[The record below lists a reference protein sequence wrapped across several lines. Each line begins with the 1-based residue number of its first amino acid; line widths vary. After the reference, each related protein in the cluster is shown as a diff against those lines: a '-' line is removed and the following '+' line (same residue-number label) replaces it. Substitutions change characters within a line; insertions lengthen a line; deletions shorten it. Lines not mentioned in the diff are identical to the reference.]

1 MPIGIMALW
10 HFENKRTEHHRDPED
25 SDYFPDFILIY
36 LIDATLTSPPL
47 VSSLHRLMDK
57 E

>member
-1 MPIGIMALW
+1 MALW